1 MLKNFVVC
9 ALATSACLAASGCVV
24 HEYHA
29 NPYAGKPQK
38 VTGANYVI
46 HASSNQNLCLDVQGD
61 KAAANQG
68 VGLFT
73 CHGKENQRFT
83 FVDQPQGT
91 SSITTIGNLCIDVH
105 GGGVADGTPV
115 DVFPCGNDQP
125 NQVFRHFED
134 GRIHEVHSQKC
145 LTANPVA
152 QGTRLALYTCDTAN
166 DAQVWVLTQ

>member
-1 MLKNFVVC
+1 MLKNFVFA
-9 ALATSACLAASGCVV
+9 ALAASSILGASGCVV

-29 NPYAGKPQK
+29 SPYAGTPQK
-38 VTGANYVI
+38 VTGANYVV
-46 HASSNQNLCLDVQGD
+46 HASTNQNLCLDVQGD

-68 VGLFT
+68 LALFT
-73 CHGKENQRFT
+73 CHGKENQRFA
-83 FVDQPQGT
+83 FVDAPQGT
-91 SSITTIGNLCIDVH
+91 SHITAIGGLCIDVH
-105 GGGVADGTPV
+105 GGGTADGTPV

-125 NQVFRHFED
+125 NQTFRHFQD

-152 QGTRLALYTCDTAN
+152 QGTRLTLSTCDTMN